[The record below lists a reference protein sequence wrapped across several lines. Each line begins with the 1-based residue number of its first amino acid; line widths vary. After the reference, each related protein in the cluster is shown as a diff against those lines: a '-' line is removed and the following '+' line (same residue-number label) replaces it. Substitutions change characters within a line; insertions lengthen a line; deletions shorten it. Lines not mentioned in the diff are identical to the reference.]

1 MTTIKR
7 FEDLE
12 IWQLAR
18 ELLNLIYE
26 DFRDCKDFT
35 FRNQIIA
42 AGISIKNNIAEGFS
56 RDSDKEFKQFL
67 NISRGSDG
75 EVKSMY
81 YTAEDQ
87 KYVTPAIASDRRNRT
102 EILKVKIT
110 NFMFYLK
117 K

>member
-1 MTTIKR
+1 MGTVKR

-18 ELLNLIYE
+18 ELVNLIYD
-26 DFRDCKDFT
+26 DFRNC
-35 FRNQIIA
+35 
-42 AGISIKNNIAEGFS
+42 
-56 RDSDKEFKQFL
+56 KEFKQFL
-67 NISRGSDG
+67 NISRGSCG

-87 KYVTPAIASDRRNRT
+87 KYVHPETANDRRNRASMLLT
-102 EILKVKIT
+102 KFT
-110 NFMFYLK
+110 NFIFYLK